1 MDFIDTRSD
10 CSAADALSQWK
21 KSNESQTSSA
31 LRDVADSLRDPA
43 AMPAVAARL
52 AARGWPL
59 PRIAFLHG
67 DICRRELDI
76 ELEGVFGA

>member
-1 MDFIDTRSD
+1 
-10 CSAADALSQWK
+10 
-21 KSNESQTSSA
+21 
-31 LRDVADSLRDPA
+31 
-43 AMPAVAARL
+43 MPAVAARL